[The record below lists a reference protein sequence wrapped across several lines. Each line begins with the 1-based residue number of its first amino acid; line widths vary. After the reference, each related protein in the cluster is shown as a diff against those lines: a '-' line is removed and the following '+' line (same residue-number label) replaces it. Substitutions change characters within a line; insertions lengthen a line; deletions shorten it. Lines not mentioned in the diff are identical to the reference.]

1 MAVSRVQTSSIVQ
14 GFPKSRSLLA
24 GNPNYVPPSFE
35 SIATATGTGSS
46 NTITFSSIPSTYKH
60 LQIRGFY
67 RDTYTG
73 LDTSFALFVHFNG
86 DTSDLYNAHRLQGD
100 GSSVSAVNDSRS
112 GKFPIWYAGY
122 STQTYTQV
130 GGVMIMDIHD
140 YASTTKNKTVR
151 TLSGVNDNGLG
162 SNGVALQSALYRST
176 NAINSITLTADG
188 TAFATNTV
196 YSLYGIK
203 G

>member
-1 MAVSRVQTSSIVQ
+1 MD
-14 GFPKSRSLLA
+14 GA
-24 GNPNYVPPSFE
+24 GGAAGGDFE
-35 SIATATGTGSS
+35 SIATAVGTGSS

-60 LQIRGFY
+60 LQVRGFY

-73 LDTSFALFVHFNG
+73 LDTTFALFVHFNG
-86 DTSDLYNAHRLQGD
+86 DTSDLYNAHRLQAD
-100 GSSVSAVNDSRS
+100 GSTVTGTPDNRS

-122 STQTYTQV
+122 STQTFSTV

-140 YASTTKNKTVR
+140 YTSTTKNKTVR
-151 TLSGVNDNGLG
+151 TFSGVSDNNVGG
-162 SNGVALQSALYRST
+162 NGVALQTALYRST
-176 NAINSITLTADG
+176 NAISSITLVADG

>member
-1 MAVSRVQTSSIVQ
+1 MSPILGIIASSKLTVQS
-14 GFPKSRSLLA
+14 
-24 GNPNYVPPSFE
+24 SFE

-46 NTITFSSIPSTYKH
+46 NTITFSSIPATFKH

-67 RDTYTG
+67 RDTYSG
-73 LDTSFALFVHFNG
+73 LDTSFALFVNFNS
-86 DTSDLYNAHRLQGD
+86 DTTNIYNAHRLQGD
-100 GSSVSAVNDSRS
+100 GATVTALDDSRS

-130 GGVMIMDIHD
+130 GGVSIMDILD

-151 TLSGVNDNGLG
+151 TLSGVNDNTLG

-176 NAINSITLTADG
+176 NAITSVTLVADG
-188 TAFATNTV
+188 TAFATNSTFA
-196 YSLYGIK
+196 LYGIK

>member
-1 MAVSRVQTSSIVQ
+1 MFGVSVGIMD
-14 GFPKSRSLLA
+14 GA
-24 GNPNYVPPSFE
+24 GGAAGGSFE

-60 LQIRGFY
+60 LQVRGFY

-73 LDTSFALFVHFNG
+73 LDASVALFVHFNG
-86 DTSDLYNAHRLQGD
+86 DTSNLYNAHRLQGD
-100 GSSVSAVNDSRS
+100 GSSASAVDDSRS
-112 GKFPIWYAGY
+112 GKFPIWFAGY
-122 STQTYTQV
+122 TTQTYTQV

-151 TLSGVNDNGLG
+151 TLSGVNDNTLG
-162 SNGVALQSALYRST
+162 SNGVALQSGLYRST
-176 NAINSITLTADG
+176 NAINSITLTADL

>member
-1 MAVSRVQTSSIVQ
+1 M
-14 GFPKSRSLLA
+14 LA
-24 GNPNYVPPSFE
+24 GLTALLGGGGGGGGSFE

-46 NTITFSSIPSTYKH
+46 NTITFSSIPSTFKH
-60 LQIRGFY
+60 LQVRGFY

-73 LDTSFALFVHFNG
+73 LDTSFALFANFNS
-86 DTSDLYNAHRLQGD
+86 DTSNIYNAHRLQGD
-100 GSSVSAVNDSRS
+100 GSTASATDDSRS

-122 STQTYTQV
+122 STQTYSTL

-151 TLSGVNDNGLG
+151 TLSGVNDNTLG

-176 NAINSITLTADG
+176 NAINSITLVADG
-188 TAFATNTV
+188 TAFATNSTFA
-196 YSLYGIK
+196 LYGIK

>member
-1 MAVSRVQTSSIVQ
+1 MLNTVLGTLSSGVAAAT
-14 GFPKSRSLLA
+14 GS
-24 GNPNYVPPSFE
+24 YE
-35 SIATATGTGSS
+35 SIASATGTGSS

-60 LQIRGFY
+60 LQVRGFY

-86 DTSDLYNAHRLQGD
+86 DTSDLYNAHRLQGN
-100 GSSVSAVNDSRS
+100 GASATAVDDSRS

-130 GGVMIMDIHD
+130 GGVMIMDIID

-151 TLSGVNDNGLG
+151 TLSGVSDNNVA